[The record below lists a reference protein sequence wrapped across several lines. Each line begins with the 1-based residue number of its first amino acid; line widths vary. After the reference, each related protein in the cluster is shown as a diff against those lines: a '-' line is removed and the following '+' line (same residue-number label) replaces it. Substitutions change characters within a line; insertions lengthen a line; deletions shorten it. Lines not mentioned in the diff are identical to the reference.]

1 MTTDADRNRPDPL
14 PGTYLIR
21 PEILALLESRQWD
34 VIREAVSDWP
44 GAEVADL
51 VLHLRKSD
59 RVLFFRALPRR
70 TGAAAFAHLTPDQRD
85 ALLRDL
91 TDDETTQVL
100 ENLSPDDRT
109 HLLEELPG
117 QATQRLLNLLSPGDL
132 EETRRLLGYPEDSV
146 GRLMTPDYVAV
157 HAEWTV
163 ADALQHIRTHGQ
175 DSETVNRIYVID
187 QDWRLLDDIELRRI
201 ILAPPTARVAD
212 LMDHAFASV
221 HAAQD
226 REEAVRIIRR
236 YDQVAL
242 PAIDS
247 DGVLV
252 GIVTVDDLL
261 DVAEAEATE
270 DFHKVASVGPIR
282 TSLRDAGIAFL
293 YRRRIGW
300 LMVLV
305 FMNIFSGEALAAFE
319 ETIAAAVALVFFLP
333 LLIDSGGNAGSQS
346 ATLMVRALATGD
358 VRGRD
363 WLRMLGKEI
372 GVALLLGAT
381 MALGVAAIS
390 LYRAPEILPIVAIT
404 MTLIVLWGST
414 IGMLLPF
421 ILTRLGRD
429 PAAASAPLITSIADI
444 SGVLIYFSIA
454 SWYLGTGA

>member
-1 MTTDADRNRPDPL
+1 
-14 PGTYLIR
+14 
-21 PEILALLESRQWD
+21 
-34 VIREAVSDWP
+34 
-44 GAEVADL
+44 
-51 VLHLRKSD
+51 
-59 RVLFFRALPRR
+59 
-70 TGAAAFAHLTPDQRD
+70 
-85 ALLRDL
+85 
-91 TDDETTQVL
+91 
-100 ENLSPDDRT
+100 
-109 HLLEELPG
+109 
-117 QATQRLLNLLSPGDL
+117 
-132 EETRRLLGYPEDSV
+132 
-146 GRLMTPDYVAV
+146 MTPDYVAV